1 MDRKQKVF
9 EFIKETRN
17 TPLRLDE
24 LMAVLEVPES
34 DKEEFTEVLRQ
45 LLREDKLHLTKKKRY
60 AYNEKGDCHKAKFVG
75 HDKGFGFAE
84 LLEEE
89 GQDIF
94 IKSDC
99 VNGAMNGDTV
109 LIKIVRQATED
120 RRSEGEVVEILER
133 ANTRLVGTFQKC
145 KNFGFVIADEKKM
158 NMDIYIPSKGINGA
172 KNGQKVVC
180 RLTQYGGKNKKPE
193 GKIVEVIGFP
203 DEADNDILSVI
214 KQYGLS
220 EEFPKKVMAEAKR
233 VSKISDEDKKGRL
246 DLTGEPIITIDGDDA
261 KDLDD
266 AISLKKLENGD
277 YYLGVHIADVSHY
290 VRDKSQLDKEAFERG
305 TSVYLVD
312 RVIPM
317 LPRELSNGICSL
329 NPHEDRLAMSTFMTI
344 DQSGKVKDHQVHP
357 SVIRSCHRMTY
368 RNVTR
373 ILEGDSGEDLK
384 QYKDIEPM
392 LFQMKELAMLLR
404 EKRRARGSLDFN
416 FPECK
421 VELDENN
428 RPVGIYKYE
437 LSISNFIIEE
447 FMLITNETIA
457 EYVFWQNKPFV
468 YRIHEEPESEKMQ
481 KFFILVK
488 NLGYRIKMPKEIKPR
503 QLLEILELCKGKKEE
518 KIISTI
524 MLRSLM
530 KAKYSPENKGHYGLA
545 AKYYCHFTSPIRRY
559 PDLIIHR
566 ILKLILENKME
577 GEALARYQALTE
589 RAALQ
594 SSDREMIAD
603 NAERD
608 TQDIKKAEYM
618 QQFIG
623 EEMEGIISSVTGFG
637 IFVELENTIEGL
649 IRYADIEGEFFDF
662 IETNYTAVG
671 KRTGKT
677 FSIGDRVRVRV
688 KAASP
693 ALRQIDFELL

>member
-1 MDRKQKVF
+1 M
-9 EFIKETRN
+9 
-17 TPLRLDE
+17 
-24 LMAVLEVPES
+24 
-34 DKEEFTEVLRQ
+34 
-45 LLREDKLHLTKKKRY
+45 
-60 AYNEKGDCHKAKFVG
+60 
-75 HDKGFGFAE
+75 
-84 LLEEE
+84 
-89 GQDIF
+89 
-94 IKSDC
+94 
-99 VNGAMNGDTV
+99 
-109 LIKIVRQATED
+109 
-120 RRSEGEVVEILER
+120 
-133 ANTRLVGTFQKC
+133 
-145 KNFGFVIADEKKM
+145 
-158 NMDIYIPSKGINGA
+158 
-172 KNGQKVVC
+172 
-180 RLTQYGGKNKKPE
+180 
-193 GKIVEVIGFP
+193 
-203 DEADNDILSVI
+203 
-214 KQYGLS
+214 
-220 EEFPKKVMAEAKR
+220 
-233 VSKISDEDKKGRL
+233 
-246 DLTGEPIITIDGDDA
+246 
-261 KDLDD
+261 
-266 AISLKKLENGD
+266 
-277 YYLGVHIADVSHY
+277 
-290 VRDKSQLDKEAFERG
+290 
-305 TSVYLVD
+305 
-312 RVIPM
+312 
-317 LPRELSNGICSL
+317 
-329 NPHEDRLAMSTFMTI
+329 
-344 DQSGKVKDHQVHP
+344 
-357 SVIRSCHRMTY
+357 
-368 RNVTR
+368 
-373 ILEGDSGEDLK
+373 
-384 QYKDIEPM
+384 
-392 LFQMKELAMLLR
+392 
-404 EKRRARGSLDFN
+404 
-416 FPECK
+416 
-421 VELDENN
+421 ELDENN

>member
-9 EFIKETRN
+9 EFIKETKD

-24 LMAVLEVPES
+24 LMAVLEVPEK
-34 DKEEFTEVLRQ
+34 DREELIEILKQ
-45 LLREDKLHLTKKKRY
+45 LLREDKIHLTKKKRY
-60 AYNEKGDCHKAKFVG
+60 AYNEKGDCFKAKFIG

-84 LLEEE
+84 LLEED

-99 VNGAMNGDTV
+99 VNGAMNGDIV
-109 LIKIVRQATED
+109 RIKIVRNAAGD

-145 KNFGFVIADEKKM
+145 SNFGFVIPDEKKM
-158 NMDIYIPSKGINGA
+158 NMDIYIPPKAINGA

-180 RLTQYGGKNKKPE
+180 RLTQYGGKQKKPE

-203 DEADNDILSVI
+203 DEAGNDILSVI

-233 VSKISDEDKKGRL
+233 VCKISDEDKKGRL
-246 DLTGEPIITIDGDDA
+246 DLTRETIITIDGDDA

-266 AISLKKLENGD
+266 AVSLKRLENGD

-344 DQSGKVKDHQVHP
+344 DPNGKVKEHQVHL

-368 RNVTR
+368 KNVTR
-373 ILEGDSGEDLK
+373 ILEGDPGEDLK

-392 LFQMKELAMLLR
+392 LFQMKELAMLLQ

-428 RPVGIYKYE
+428 RPVGVYKYE

-468 YRIHEEPESEKMQ
+468 YRIHEEPEAEKLQ

-488 NLGYRIKMPKEIKPR
+488 NLGYRVKMSKEIKPR
-503 QLLEILELCKGKKEE
+503 QLLELLERCKGKKEE
-518 KIISTI
+518 KIISTVL
-524 MLRSLM
+524 LRSLM

-577 GEALARYQALTE
+577 GKVLARYQALAE
-589 RAALQ
+589 QAALQ

-608 TQDIKKAEYM
+608 TLDIKKAEYM

-623 EEMEGIISSVTGFG
+623 EEFDGIVSSVTGFG

-649 IRYADIEGEFFDF
+649 IRYADIEGEYFEF
-662 IETNYTAVG
+662 IETNYTALG

-677 FSIGDRVRVRV
+677 FAIGDRVRVRV

>member
-9 EFIKETRN
+9 EFIKETRSM
-17 TPLRLDE
+17 PLRLDE
-24 LMAVLEVPES
+24 LMAVLEVPQS
-34 DKEEFTEVLRQ
+34 DREELIEILKQ
-45 LLREDKLHLTKKKRY
+45 LLREDKIHLTKKKRY
-60 AYNEKGDCHKAKFVG
+60 AYHEKGDLHKAKFIG
-75 HDKGFGFAE
+75 NDKGFGFAE
-84 LLEEE
+84 LLEED
-89 GQDIF
+89 GADVF
-94 IKSDC
+94 IRSDC

-109 LIKIVRQATED
+109 LIKMLREASED
-120 RRSEGEVVEILER
+120 RRSEGEVAEILER
-133 ANTRLVGTFQKC
+133 ANTRLVGTFQKR

-158 NMDIYIPSKGINGA
+158 NLDIYIPPKGVNGA

-203 DEADNDILSVI
+203 EEADNDIRSVI

-220 EEFPKKVMAEAKR
+220 EEFPQKVMAEAKR
-233 VSKISDEDKKGRL
+233 VSKIDEKAKKGRL
-246 DLTGEPIITIDGDDA
+246 DLTAETIITIDGDDA

-266 AISLKKLENGD
+266 AVSLKRLENGD

-290 VRDKSQLDKEAFERG
+290 VRENSRLDKEAFERG

-329 NPHEDRLAMSTFMTI
+329 NPREARLAMSTFLTI
-344 DQSGKVKDHQVHP
+344 DPNGKVKEHQVFR
-357 SVIRSCHRMTY
+357 SVIRSRHRMTY

-384 QYKDIEPM
+384 QYQEIAPM

-404 EKRRARGSLDFN
+404 KKRRARGSLDFN

-421 VELDENN
+421 VELDEKN
-428 RPVGIYKYE
+428 RPVDVHKYE
-437 LSISNFIIEE
+437 LSISNYIIEE
-447 FMLITNETIA
+447 FMLLTNETIA
-457 EYVFWQNKPFV
+457 EYVFWQSKPFV
-468 YRIHEEPESEKMQ
+468 YRIHEEPDAEKMQ
-481 KFFILVK
+481 KFLILVK
-488 NLGYRIKMPKEIKPR
+488 NLGYRVKMPKEIKPR
-503 QLLEILELCKGKKEE
+503 QLLEILEMCQGKKEE

-524 MLRSLM
+524 LLRSLM

-566 ILKLILENKME
+566 ILKLILDGKME
-577 GEALARYQALTE
+577 GELLTKYQALTE

-594 SSDREMIAD
+594 SSEREMIAD

-623 EEMEGIISSVTGFG
+623 QETEGIISSVTGFG

-649 IRYADIEGEFFDF
+649 IRYADIENEYFEFS
-662 IETNYTAVG
+662 EANYTAVG
-671 KRTGKT
+671 KRTGRT
-677 FSIGDRVRVRV
+677 FSIGDQVRVRV
-688 KAASP
+688 KGASP
-693 ALRQIDFELL
+693 ALRQVDFELL